1 LIAAVELMEA
11 VTTRTDHIRPIELQI
26 EALVGHIADLKQ
38 AELLQADDRPR
49 NLLGR
54 LSHKLAAKRGSLEA
68 MQRREAFSIEVS
80 RILARNKSASSR
92 ANLGT
97 A

>member
-1 LIAAVELMEA
+1 MEA
-11 VTTRTDHIRPIELQI
+11 AMTRTDCIRRIELQI

-38 AELLQADDRPR
+38 AELLQADRPR
-49 NLLGR
+49 DLLGR
-54 LSHKLAAKRGSLEA
+54 LSRKLAAKRGSLEA
-68 MQRREAFSIEVS
+68 MQQREALSIEVS

>member
-1 LIAAVELMEA
+1 M
-11 VTTRTDHIRPIELQI
+11 TRTDCIRRIELQI
-26 EALVGHIADLKQ
+26 EALVGHNADPKR

-49 NLLGR
+49 DLLGC
-54 LSHKLAAKRGSLEA
+54 LSHKLAAKRGSLGA
-68 MQRREAFSIEVS
+68 MQQREALSIEVS
-80 RILARNKSASSR
+80 RIFSRNKSASSR